1 MSRVFVQKVYNEGT
15 LMRNWKKRWKIKIK
29 LRDQDNE
36 QHDENI
42 KINMN

>member
-15 LMRNWKKRWKIKIK
+15 LIRNCKKRWKIKIK
-29 LRDQDNE
+29 LKDHDNK

-42 KINMN
+42 KINVN

>member
-1 MSRVFVQKVYNEGT
+1 MSRVLVQKVYNERT

-42 KINMN
+42 KINVN